1 MFQIF
6 MHIPY
11 RVTVIAAIIALS
23 ACARPTAVS
32 STWQEHRQSPA
43 HPYDK
48 ILVVGISDDSNQRRR
63 FENLMLS
70 RLQKSGTTA
79 WASHQAMQP
88 GTALNRETVAALVE
102 QTGATAVI
110 VTRLA
115 DQKISADKVDAR
127 TGHKTRRKSANPV
140 NFFRYDYDEYE
151 EPAYLVVKNTVSL
164 TTDLYETKEGRL
176 LYSIETTTYDKESG
190 LEIIDE
196 ATSAIVGRLRRD
208 GLVP

>member
-6 MHIPY
+6 MHAPY
-11 RVTVIAAIIALS
+11 RAAVIAVIIALS

-32 STWQEHRQSPA
+32 STWQEIRQSPA

-63 FENLMLS
+63 FENLMRS
-70 RLQKSGTTA
+70 RLQKPGTTV
-79 WASHQAMQP
+79 WASHQSMQP
-88 GTALNRETVAALVE
+88 GSALNRAAVTALAE

-115 DQKISADKVDAR
+115 DQQISTEQIEAR
-127 TGHKTRRKSANPV
+127 TGHKTRRKSENPV
-140 NFFRYDYDEYE
+140 NFFHYDYDEYE

-190 LEIIDE
+190 MEIIDE